1 MMVNFKDFL
10 GEGIYS
16 SLDKNKVKDLVKEL
30 EEDFQRDLPKI
41 VKEFL
46 DSSRTEIKFKDVIG
60 KGEINYGSNRGL
72 RGISGVLN
80 IVGLENAVE
89 NWIEK
94 WLKRKGVEIE
104 DLRTYTDEKEI
115 GIEVFFKTYDNK
127 EDLKKVQDRSG
138 RRFERKVPGDN
149 YVGAYQDKGLWRYDS

>member
-1 MMVNFKDFL
+1 MTTFKDFL

-16 SLDKNKVKDLVKEL
+16 SLDKNKVKDLAKEL
-30 EEDFQRDLPKI
+30 EEDFNRDLPKI

-46 DSSRTEIKFKDVIG
+46 GSSRTKFKTRDVIG

-72 RGISGVLN
+72 RGIAGVLD

-89 NWIEK
+89 DWLEK
-94 WLKRKGVEIE
+94 WLKRKEVEVE
-104 DLRTYTDEKEI
+104 DLRCAITYDKDISVEM
-115 GIEVFFKTYDNK
+115 FFKTFDDK
-127 EDLKKVQDRSG
+127 ENLKKVQDRSG

-149 YVGAYQDKGLWRYDS
+149 YVGAYQDKGLHRFE

>member
-1 MMVNFKDFL
+1 MVNFKDFL

-16 SLDKNKVKDLVKEL
+16 SLDKNKVKDLAKEL

-46 DSSRTEIKFKDVIG
+46 GSSRTKIKTKDIIG

-72 RGISGVLN
+72 RGISAVLD
-80 IVGLENAVE
+80 IVGLENAVRD
-89 NWIEK
+89 WLEK
-94 WLKRKGVEIE
+94 WLKGKGVEIE
-104 DLRTYTDEKEI
+104 DLHTYIEDKEI
-115 GIEVFFKTYDNK
+115 GIEMFFKTFDNK
-127 EDLKKVQDRSG
+127 ENLKKVRDRSG
-138 RRFERKVPGDN
+138 GRFERKVPGDN

>member
-1 MMVNFKDFL
+1 MVNFKDFL

-16 SLDKNKVKDLVKEL
+16 SLDKNKVKDLAKEL

-46 DSSRTEIKFKDVIG
+46 GSSRTKIKTKDIIG

-72 RGISGVLN
+72 RGISTVLD
-80 IVGLENAVE
+80 IVGLENAVRD
-89 NWIEK
+89 WLEK
-94 WLKRKGVEIE
+94 WLKGKGVEIE
-104 DLRTYTDEKEI
+104 DLHTYIEDKEI
-115 GIEVFFKTYDNK
+115 GIEMFFKTFDNK
-127 EDLKKVQDRSG
+127 ENLKKVRDRSG
-138 RRFERKVPGDN
+138 GRFERKVPGDN

>member
-1 MMVNFKDFL
+1 MVNFKDFL

>member
-1 MMVNFKDFL
+1 MMNFKDFL

-16 SLDKNKVKDLVKEL
+16 SLDKNKVKDLAKEL

-46 DSSRTEIKFKDVIG
+46 GDSRTKIKTKDVIG
-60 KGEINYGSNRGL
+60 KGEVSSGFNRGL
-72 RGISGVLN
+72 RGIAAVFD

-89 NWIEK
+89 DWIEK
-94 WLKRKGVEIE
+94 WLKRKEVEIE
-104 DLRTYTDEKEI
+104 DLRTYTKEKKI
-115 GIEVFFKTYDNK
+115 GIEVFFRTFDDEEN
-127 EDLKKVQDRSG
+127 LKKVRDRSG

-149 YVGAYQDKGLWRYDS
+149 YTGAYQDKGLWRYDS

>member
-1 MMVNFKDFL
+1 MVNFKDFL

-16 SLDKNKVKDLVKEL
+16 SLDKNKVKDLAKEL
-30 EEDFQRDLPKI
+30 EQDFQRDLPKI

-46 DSSRTEIKFKDVIG
+46 DSSRTKIKFKDVIG

-72 RGISGVLN
+72 RGISGVLD

-104 DLRTYTDEKEI
+104 DLHTYTEDKEI